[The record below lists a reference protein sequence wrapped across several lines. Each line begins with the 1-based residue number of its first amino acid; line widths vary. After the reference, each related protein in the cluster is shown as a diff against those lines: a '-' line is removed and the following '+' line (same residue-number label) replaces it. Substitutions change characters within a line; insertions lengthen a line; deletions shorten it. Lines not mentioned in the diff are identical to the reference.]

1 MKGLYTIWQYI
12 SVTFWLVLFG
22 LHFVI
27 LCSSLPWWVA
37 PQIVSLD
44 WNWTLNKSVR
54 ALSHNKVNMKQN
66 VKWKKTN
73 AVVPCSGAGK
83 PCFATLAGVAA
94 SSSSSFLISCPNVVS
109 SACICLSQLQGD
121 GPQGVASIPFYEL
134 QQDRL
139 DMPSDSTWC
148 PCTEVHGRSAGCAI
162 ADILCKTCKCE
173 SGGFQSQAWST
184 LDNTCRL

>member
-1 MKGLYTIWQYI
+1 MKALYTIWQYV

-54 ALSHNKVNMKQN
+54 ALSQDKVNMKQN

-94 SSSSSFLISCPNVVS
+94 SSSSSELFDLLSERCFLCLYMLESTSGWRS
-109 SACICLSQLQGD
+109 SRCRIH
-121 GPQGVASIPFYEL
+121 PFL
-134 QQDRL
+134 WTSTRQIGHAFRFDL
-139 DMPSDSTWC
+139 MPLHRGSWK
-148 PCTEVHGRSAGCAI
+148 VHWLRH
-162 ADILCKTCKCE
+162 
-173 SGGFQSQAWST
+173 
-184 LDNTCRL
+184 CRHFVQNL